1 MAKSTTEHWAQD
13 GERRYKLEGEELAQ
27 FLQEKE
33 DAKLAE
39 ENQIA
44 KKKAIF
50 EKLGLTEE
58 EINAIL

>member
-1 MAKSTTEHWAQD
+1 MSKKDTEHWAQD
-13 GERRYKLEGEELAQ
+13 GERRYKLEGKELEQ

-33 DAKLAE
+33 DAQLAE
-39 ENQIA
+39 EIQVA

-58 EINAIL
+58 EIKTIL